1 MYNAK
6 EEMKLLCERIALSDF
21 TKTSIGIANEV
32 GGAMG
37 TKYDELSEYRVRFVC
52 FIHSCTT

>member
-1 MYNAK
+1 
-6 EEMKLLCERIALSDF
+6 MKLLCERIALSDF

-37 TKYDELSEYRVRFVC
+37 TKYDELSEYRVLFVY